1 MILIDFTNN
10 ETIEFPSVLMA
21 QMFIRDLTSM
31 DIYVA
36 GIHCSNVEDFKPL
49 EDYILAL
56 YQSIN

>member
-21 QMFIRDLTSM
+21 QMFILDLTSM
-31 DIYVA
+31 GIYVA
-36 GIHCSNVEDFKPL
+36 GIHWPNAEDFKPL

>member
-1 MILIDFTNN
+1 MILLDFTNN

-21 QMFIRDLTSM
+21 QMFILDLTSM
-31 DIYVA
+31 GIYVA
-36 GIHCSNVEDFKPL
+36 GIHCTNAEDFKPL